1 MTDRPQDRYTHG
13 HHESV
18 VQSHARRRAEVEAWF
33 LLPRLESGMRL
44 LDAGCGPGTVTAG
57 LARAVSPGEVVGLD
71 SAPGVLEHARA
82 HAAEEGVENVTF
94 TAGDVY
100 ALEFADAEF
109 DVVYANQLL
118 QHLTDPVR
126 AITEMRRVLK
136 PSGLLAVRDA
146 DYATMSPHPK
156 FPEFLEWNDL
166 YHRVAYRNNA
176 EPDAGRTLPAWV
188 RQAGFPEIE
197 IHPNVVAMD
206 GEEARIWGRTWSQRI
221 LYSGIA
227 DQALE
232 YGVAD
237 QAGLGANLQP
247 VGPPGPSPI
256 SRSSCSRRSRCW
268 RLASRPPRPDWHAWP
283 AVRE

>member
-1 MTDRPQDRYTHG
+1 MSDPPLDRYTHG

-33 LLPRLESGMRL
+33 LLPNLKPGMRL

-57 LARAVSPGEVVGLD
+57 LARAVSPGDVVGVD

-82 HAAEEGVENVTF
+82 HAADEHVDNVTF
-94 TAGDVY
+94 VSGEVY
-100 ALEFADAEF
+100 ALDFADAEF

-126 AITEMRRVLK
+126 AISEMRRVLK
-136 PSGLLAVRDA
+136 PGGLIAVRDA

-156 FPEFLEWNDL
+156 FPEFLDWNRL
-166 YHRVAYRNNA
+166 YHDVAYRNNA

-197 IHPNVVAMD
+197 IHPNVVAME
-206 GEEARIWGRTWSQRI
+206 GEEARVWGRTWSQRI

-232 YGVAD
+232 YGLAD
-237 QAGLGANLQP
+237 QAELQ
-247 VGPPGPSPI
+247 
-256 SRSSCSRRSRCW
+256 RLSSGWATWADSNDPFFIFTQIAV
-268 RLASRPPRPDWHAWP
+268 LAIR
-283 AVRE
+283 

>member
-1 MTDRPQDRYTHG
+1 MADHPQDRYTHG

-33 LLPRLESGMRL
+33 LLPRLEPGMAL

-57 LARAVSPGEVVGLD
+57 LARAVSPGHVIGLD
-71 SAPGVLEHARA
+71 AAPEVLEHARL
-82 HAAEEGVENVTF
+82 HASEEAVDNVDF
-94 TAGDVY
+94 VAGDVY
-100 ALEFADAEF
+100 ALDFADAEF

-118 QHLTDPVR
+118 QHLADPIR
-126 AITEMRRVLK
+126 ALGELRRVLK
-136 PSGLLAVRDA
+136 PGGLLAVRDA

-156 FPEFLEWNDL
+156 FPQFPDWNRL
-166 YHRVAYRNNA
+166 YHEVAYRNRA

-188 RQAGFPEIE
+188 RASGFPHIE

-232 YGVAD
+232 YGLAD
-237 QAGLGANLQP
+237 QSELQRISD
-247 VGPPGPSPI
+247 GWATWAESPEPFFMFTQI
-256 SRSSCSRRSRCW
+256 AV
-268 RLASRPPRPDWHAWP
+268 LAPR
-283 AVRE
+283 

>member
-1 MTDRPQDRYTHG
+1 MSETPQDRYTHG

-33 LLPRLESGMRL
+33 LLPHLKPGMRL

-57 LARAVSPGEVVGLD
+57 LARAVSPSEVVGID

-82 HAAEEGVENVTF
+82 HAAEEGVDNVTF
-94 TAGDVY
+94 VAGDVY
-100 ALEFADAEF
+100 GLDFPDAEF

-126 AITEMRRVLK
+126 ALRELGRVLK
-136 PSGLLAVRDA
+136 TGGLLAVRDA

-156 FPEFLEWNDL
+156 FPEFPDWNRL
-166 YHRVAYRNNA
+166 YHEVAYRNDA

-188 RQAGFPEIE
+188 RAAGFPEIE
-197 IHPNVVAMD
+197 IHPNVVAME

-221 LYSGIA
+221 LFSGIA

-232 YGVAD
+232 YGLAD
-237 QAGLGANLQP
+237 QQELERL
-247 VGPPGPSPI
+247 
-256 SRSSCSRRSRCW
+256 SSGWATWADSDNPFFIFTQIAV
-268 RLASRPPRPDWHAWP
+268 L
-283 AVRE
+283 AVR

>member
-1 MTDRPQDRYTHG
+1 MSETPQDRYTHG

-33 LLPRLESGMRL
+33 LLPHLKPGMRW

-57 LARAVSPGEVVGLD
+57 LARAVSPGEAVGID

-82 HAAEEGVENVTF
+82 HAAEEGVDNVTF
-94 TAGDVY
+94 VAGDVY
-100 ALEFADAEF
+100 GLDFPDTEFN
-109 DVVYANQLL
+109 VVYANQLL

-126 AITEMRRVLK
+126 ALRELGRVLK
-136 PSGLLAVRDA
+136 TGGLLAVRDA

-156 FPEFLEWNDL
+156 FPEFPDWNRL
-166 YHRVAYRNNA
+166 YHEVAYRNNA

-188 RQAGFPEIE
+188 RAAGFPEIE
-197 IHPNVVAMD
+197 IHPNVVAME

-221 LYSGIA
+221 LFSGIA

-232 YGVAD
+232 YGLAD
-237 QAGLGANLQP
+237 QQELERL
-247 VGPPGPSPI
+247 
-256 SRSSCSRRSRCW
+256 SSGWATWADSDNPFFIFTQIAA
-268 RLASRPPRPDWHAWP
+268 L
-283 AVRE
+283 AVR

>member
-1 MTDRPQDRYTHG
+1 MSETPQDRYTHG

-33 LLPRLESGMRL
+33 LLPHLKPGMRL

-57 LARAVSPGEVVGLD
+57 LARAVSPGEVVGID

-82 HAAEEGVENVTF
+82 HAAEEGVDNVTF
-94 TAGDVY
+94 VAGDVY
-100 ALEFADAEF
+100 GLDFPDAEF
-109 DVVYANQLL
+109 GVVYANQLL

-126 AITEMRRVLK
+126 ALRELGRVLK
-136 PSGLLAVRDA
+136 TGGLLAVRDA

-156 FPEFLEWNDL
+156 FPEFPNWNRL
-166 YHRVAYRNNA
+166 YHEVAYRNNA

-188 RQAGFPEIE
+188 RAAGFPEIE
-197 IHPNVVAMD
+197 IHPNVVAME

-232 YGVAD
+232 YGLAD
-237 QAGLGANLQP
+237 QQDLEQL
-247 VGPPGPSPI
+247 
-256 SRSSCSRRSRCW
+256 SSGWATWADSDNPFFIFTQIAV
-268 RLASRPPRPDWHAWP
+268 L
-283 AVRE
+283 AVR

>member
-1 MTDRPQDRYTHG
+1 MTETPQAPQDRYTHG

-33 LLPRLESGMRL
+33 LLPRLGPEMRV

-57 LARAVSPGEVVGLD
+57 LARAVSPGEVIGLD
-71 SAPGVLEHARA
+71 AVPEVLDHARA
-82 HAAEEGVENVTF
+82 HAAEEGVDNVTF
-94 TAGDVY
+94 VAGDVY
-100 ALEFADAEF
+100 ALEFPDAHF
-109 DVVYANQLL
+109 DVAYANQLL

-126 AITEMRRVLK
+126 AIQEMRRVLK
-136 PSGLLAVRDA
+136 PGGLLAVRDA
-146 DYATMSPHPK
+146 DYDTMCPHPK
-156 FPEFLEWNDL
+156 FPEFQDWNRL
-166 YHRVAYRNNA
+166 YHEVAYRNHA

-188 RQAGFPEIE
+188 RTAGFPEIE

-232 YGVAD
+232 YG
-237 QAGLGANLQP
+237 LANQSQLER
-247 VGPPGPSPI
+247 I
-256 SRSSCSRRSRCW
+256 SDGWATWAESREPFFMFTQIAV
-268 RLASRPPRPDWHAWP
+268 L
-283 AVRE
+283 AVR

>member
-1 MTDRPQDRYTHG
+1 MSNSPRDRYTHG

-33 LLPRLESGMRL
+33 LLPRLEPGMHL

-57 LARAVSPGEVVGLD
+57 LARAVLPGKVVGLD
-71 SAPGVLEHARA
+71 SAPEVLEHARA
-82 HAAEEGVENVTF
+82 HAAEDRVDNVTYV
-94 TAGDVY
+94 AGDVY
-100 ALEFADAEF
+100 SLDFADAEF

-126 AITEMRRVLK
+126 ALREVRRVLR
-136 PSGLLAVRDA
+136 PGGLLAVRDA

-156 FPEFLEWNDL
+156 FPEFADWNRL
-166 YHRVAYRNNA
+166 YHEVAYRNNA

-188 RQAGFPEIE
+188 RQAGFPEID
-197 IHPNVVAMD
+197 IHPNVVAME
-206 GEEARIWGRTWSQRI
+206 GEDARIWGRTWSQRI

-232 YGVAD
+232 YGFAD
-237 QAGLGANLQP
+237 QQELERL
-247 VGPPGPSPI
+247 
-256 SRSSCSRRSRCW
+256 SSGWATWADSDDPFFIFTQIAV
-268 RLASRPPRPDWHAWP
+268 LAIR
-283 AVRE
+283 

>member
-1 MTDRPQDRYTHG
+1 MSNAPRDRYTHG

-33 LLPRLESGMRL
+33 VLPSLKSGMRL
-44 LDAGCGPGTVTAG
+44 LDCGCGPGTVTAG

-71 SAPGVLEHARA
+71 SAAGVLEHARA
-82 HAAEEGVENVTF
+82 HAAEESVDNVTF
-94 TAGDVY
+94 VDGDVY
-100 ALEFADAEF
+100 HLEYAEAEF

-126 AITEMRRVLK
+126 ALQEMRRVLK
-136 PSGLLAVRDA
+136 PRGLLAIRDA

-156 FPEFLEWNDL
+156 FPEFLDWNRL
-166 YHRVAYRNNA
+166 YHDVAYRNNA

-188 RQAGFPEIE
+188 RAAGFADIE

-232 YGVAD
+232 YGYAD
-237 QAGLGANLQP
+237 QDELQR
-247 VGPPGPSPI
+247 I
-256 SRSSCSRRSRCW
+256 SDGWATWAESEQPFFIFTQIAV
-268 RLASRPPRPDWHAWP
+268 LAIR
-283 AVRE
+283 

>member
-1 MTDRPQDRYTHG
+1 MSNAPTDRYTHG

-33 LLPRLESGMRL
+33 LLPRLVPRMRL

-57 LARAVSPGEVVGLD
+57 LARAVSPGDVVGID

-82 HAAEEGVENVTF
+82 HAAEEDVDNATF
-94 TAGDVY
+94 VSGDVY
-100 ALEFADAEF
+100 ALDFADAAF

-126 AITEMRRVLK
+126 ALQEMRRVLR
-136 PSGLLAVRDA
+136 PGGLLAVRDA

-156 FPEFLEWNDL
+156 FPEFLDWNRL
-166 YHRVAYRNNA
+166 YHEVAYRNHA

-206 GEEARIWGRTWSQRI
+206 GEEARIWGQTWSQRI

-232 YGVAD
+232 YGYAD
-237 QAGLGANLQP
+237 QDELQR
-247 VGPPGPSPI
+247 I
-256 SRSSCSRRSRCW
+256 SDGWATWADSDDPFFIFTQIAV
-268 RLASRPPRPDWHAWP
+268 LAIR
-283 AVRE
+283 